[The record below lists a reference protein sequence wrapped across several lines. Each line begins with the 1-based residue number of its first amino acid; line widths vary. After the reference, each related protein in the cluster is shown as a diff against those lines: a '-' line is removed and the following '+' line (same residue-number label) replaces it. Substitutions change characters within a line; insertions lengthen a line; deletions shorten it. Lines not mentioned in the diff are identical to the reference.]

1 MSSLIEK
8 GTKTSELHNAFEQAA
23 AEALDAQREENS
35 TRAQAEITAEAE
47 QSGSYDPELLPSGC
61 SISQYRAARKAEES
75 LLVAD
80 VETVEAG
87 EGSASDWRKL
97 REAEQR
103 GERPRSYKDYVE
115 GR

>member
-1 MSSLIEK
+1 MSGLFEHGS
-8 GTKTSELHNAFEQAA
+8 KTSHLNNAFQQAA
-23 AEALDAQREENS
+23 EEALEAQRAEQS
-35 TRAQAEITAEAE
+35 AAAQASITAEAE
-47 QSGSYDPELLPSGC
+47 TSGSFDPELLPSGC
-61 SISQYRAARKAEES
+61 SIREYRAARKAEES